1 VQILIHADHLVDDY
15 DAFSARSTS
24 FILAALRHYST
35 NISRVEVHLASE
47 HGPNHGPDNKR
58 CTMEARIEGRGPAVA
73 THHAANVDGAV
84 HGAAHA
90 LAKVIDG
97 VFGRAA

>member
-15 DAFSARSTS
+15 DAFSARATS
-24 FILAALRHYST
+24 FILAALRHFST
-35 NISRVEVHLASE
+35 QISRVEVHLAAE
-47 HGPNHGPDNKR
+47 HGPHHGPDNKR

-73 THHAANVDGAV
+73 THHAVSVDLAV
-84 HGAAHA
+84 HGAAVA

-97 VFGRAA
+97 VLGRAA

>member
-24 FILAALRHYST
+24 YILAALRPHSGQ
-35 NISRVEVHLASE
+35 ISRVEVHLADE

-73 THHAANVDGAV
+73 THHAPSVDVAL
-84 HGAAHA
+84 HGAAVA